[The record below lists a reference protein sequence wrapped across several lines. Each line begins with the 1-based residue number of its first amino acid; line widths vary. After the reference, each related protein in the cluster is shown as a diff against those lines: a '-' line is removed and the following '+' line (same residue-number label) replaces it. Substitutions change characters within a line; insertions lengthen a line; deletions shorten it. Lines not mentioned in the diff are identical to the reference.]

1 MQSGSKRREQQAS
14 QWGGRQKWLLSYMFL
29 CRPSGPR
36 CPAVPPP
43 SLPTVANASR
53 NCLKTRNPS
62 SRPSPGVDCCLL
74 RSTVMHAPHAS
85 CVISAQFSPRDASCV
100 AGKPASRSFFF
111 FSPNASKSTAFD
123 APGRADFK
131 SVSLFSRTLRVRWE
145 FSLHRFWRL
154 PANGLRADMGPFSS
168 RTPRV
173 VRGGRDLR
181 SRCMFVAAC
190 DKSD

>member
-1 MQSGSKRREQQAS
+1 MHTQDRRPHVTCSMSDHATSQPKRAGPQAH
-14 QWGGRQKWLLSYMFL
+14 
-29 CRPSGPR
+29 
-36 CPAVPPP
+36 PPP

-100 AGKPASRSFFF
+100 AGKPASRSVFF

-131 SVSLFSRTLRVRWE
+131 HVSLFSRTLRVRWE
-145 FSLHRFWRL
+145 FGLHRFRRL
-154 PANGLRADMGPFSS
+154 PGNGLRADMGPFSS
-168 RTPRV
+168 RTPR
-173 VRGGRDLR
+173 GDAPKLT
-181 SRCMFVAAC
+181 SW
-190 DKSD
+190 KS